1 LAQFWQNGILI
12 KIPEM
17 KKFFTLIATVALLS
31 SFTVFLSIDEVVN
44 AMKNGDAAQ
53 IAKYFDNT
61 VEITMPDKSNSYSK
75 NQAEIVLRDF
85 FSTNG
90 VKSFDVIHKGEN
102 AGSQYCIGTLVTKN
116 GSFRTTVFMK
126 QKNDKQLLQEI
137 RFENR

>member
-1 LAQFWQNGILI
+1 
-12 KIPEM
+12 M

-31 SFTVFLSIDEVVN
+31 SFTVFLSIDEVVS
-44 AMKNGDAAQ
+44 ALKNGDAAQ
-53 IAKYFDNT
+53 IARHFDNT
-61 VEITMPDKSNSYSK
+61 VEIAMPDKSNSYSK

-126 QKNDKQLLQEI
+126 QKSDKQLLQEI

>member
-1 LAQFWQNGILI
+1 
-12 KIPEM
+12 M
-17 KKFFTLIATVALLS
+17 KQFFTLTAITVLLS
-31 SFTVFLSIDEVVN
+31 SFTLFLSIDEVVS
-44 AMKNGDAAQ
+44 AIKSGDAAAV
-53 IAKYFDNT
+53 AKHFDNT
-61 VEITMPDKSNSYSK
+61 VEITMPDKSNNYSK
-75 NQAEIVLRDF
+75 SQAEMVLKDF

-90 VKSFDVIHKGEN
+90 VKDFQVIHKGEN